1 VNAVARF
8 AGAGLDAKPLA
19 MQRPFVRGLRA
30 GALASLI
37 VLPSIALYS
46 IGFGMMAGTVGLT
59 LAEATLFSG
68 WVYAGGAQMASL
80 QGWAY
85 PVPLL
90 FVALTTLAM
99 NARYLLMGATLRPR
113 LAGRRAALAYLALFF
128 MGDLNWALA
137 MSTRWEKVDGVGFL
151 LGSGLSMWLV
161 WVVATMAGHGFGE
174 ALGDPKRFGVDFM
187 LAAFFTPMAVS
198 FWRRGGATAP
208 FIVAVFAAILTE
220 KLLEGPWYI
229 LVGALAGSI
238 AGVFRHVRAG

>member
-1 VNAVARF
+1 MA
-8 AGAGLDAKPLA
+8 
-19 MQRPFVRGLRA
+19 RPFIDGLRA

-46 IGFGMMAGTVGLT
+46 VGFGMMAGAAGLT

-68 WVYAGGAQMASL
+68 WVYAGAAQMASL
-80 QGWAY
+80 QGWSY

-113 LAGRRAALAYLALFF
+113 FAQRPAAQAYAALFF

-137 MSTRWEKVDGVGFL
+137 MSARGEKVDGVGFL
-151 LGSGLSMWLV
+151 LGSGLPMWLV
-161 WVVATMAGHGFGE
+161 WVAATMAGHGFGQV
-174 ALGDPKRFGVDFM
+174 LGDPRRFGVDFM
-187 LAAFFTPMAVS
+187 LAAFFMPMAVS

-208 FIVAVFAAILTE
+208 FVVAVLVAILVE

-229 LVGALAGSI
+229 LIGALAGSLVG
-238 AGVFRHVRAG
+238 AFRRARAP